1 MNKENKYLII
11 STDNR
16 SYYDLKNLAV
26 ELESRNLPYFFLYTN
41 SPHRISPKNNIQEF
55 YHDTNI
61 KSKEKTYFSQ
71 TLGMQLPFKPNVLLI
86 TNENW
91 EPEKTILWEF
101 KQWGCFIGCVENASR
116 IYVNAKSRLELE
128 CRKAFPTNC
137 IDIFFDHSE
146 WAKQSKVLSG
156 WFPSKSIVTG
166 NPRNDNLGI
175 KKSTNKNIIIV
186 YGSMERE
193 HHNTLLNIYKNLNK
207 KLNGWEI
214 YYKTHPSEIKD
225 FPQDFNGVNILST
238 YEQYFE
244 ILPNTPHHIGMF
256 GSVMYFPLVL
266 DKNII
271 YIDAKTS
278 GAEDELN
285 IENYKGHEFE
295 FWDRVFKNEIVGSGG
310 FKNFEEFHN
319 FIGEDFL
326 QDMKK
331 RNKSVEKNIGDWL
344 TSYKEDCTFIEKQSD
359 NLKALKYFDQFH
371 DNKASERIINYIES
385 GEIFYK

>member
-1 MNKENKYLII
+1 
-11 STDNR
+11 
-16 SYYDLKNLAV
+16 
-26 ELESRNLPYFFLYTN
+26 
-41 SPHRISPKNNIQEF
+41 
-55 YHDTNI
+55 
-61 KSKEKTYFSQ
+61 
-71 TLGMQLPFKPNVLLI
+71 
-86 TNENW
+86 
-91 EPEKTILWEF
+91 
-101 KQWGCFIGCVENASR
+101 
-116 IYVNAKSRLELE
+116 
-128 CRKAFPTNC
+128 
-137 IDIFFDHSE
+137 
-146 WAKQSKVLSG
+146 
-156 WFPSKSIVTG
+156 
-166 NPRNDNLGI
+166 
-175 KKSTNKNIIIV
+175 
-186 YGSMERE
+186 MERE

-295 FWDRVFKNEIVGSGG
+295 FWDRVFKNEIVGSDG